1 MNAPNSFHPRS
12 EYEYVYE
19 YEYEKGVVE
28 LRSMLQRI
36 LGCLYGQALGD
47 AWAMP
52 ALLRPND
59 TWEYYGGW
67 LTRFHPGPPH
77 HPVHAGL
84 PPGRVTDDT
93 EQAFALA
100 QAIIADRGVTAAG
113 AARAVVAWYERVG
126 GEACP
131 YVGPSTRRAVLAIK
145 AGGDLKATGL
155 RGDTNGA
162 AMRVAPVGL
171 IHPRRVEAAARDAAI
186 SCIPTHN
193 SDVAASG
200 AAAVAG
206 AIAHAMTPAATLDE
220 IIAAGVAAAE
230 LGRALAPAWM
240 GASIAR
246 RIALAVEIARSPLSE
261 RARLQE
267 LYDVVGA
274 TLSMSESVPAA
285 FGVLVM
291 AQGDPQQAAI
301 YAANL
306 SGDADTIG
314 AMACAMA
321 GAWRGASAFAPDVI
335 ATLRAANPEL
345 DFDGVAVGLAG
356 LISNW

>member
-1 MNAPNSFHPRS
+1 M
-12 EYEYVYE
+12 YD
-19 YEYEKGVVE
+19 
-28 LRSMLQRI
+28 RI
-36 LGCLYGQALGD
+36 LGGLYGQALGD

-52 ALLRPND
+52 ALLRPDD
-59 TWEYYGGW
+59 TWAYYGGW
-67 LTRFHPGPPH
+67 LTRFHPGPSQ

-100 QAIIADRGVTAAG
+100 EAIIADGGVTVAG
-113 AARAVVAWYERVG
+113 TARAIVAWYERVG
-126 GEACP
+126 GDACP

-145 AGGDLKATGL
+145 TGANLAQAGL

-171 IHPRRVEAAARDAAI
+171 IHAGDVEAAARDAAI

-206 AIAHAMTPAATLDE
+206 AIACAMTPGATLDE
-220 IIAAGVAAAE
+220 IISAGMFSAD
-230 LGRALAPAWM
+230 LGRTLAPVWM
-240 GASIAR
+240 GASISR
-246 RIALAVEIARSPLSE
+246 RIALAVEIARSPQPE

-267 LYDVVGA
+267 LYDLIGA
-274 TLSMSESVPAA
+274 TLSISESVPAA
-285 FGVLVM
+285 FGVLAM

-301 YAANL
+301 YAAGL

-314 AMACAMA
+314 AMACAIA
-321 GAWRGASAFAPDVI
+321 GAWRGASAFAPQVV
-335 ATLRAANPEL
+335 ATLRAANTDL
-345 DFDGVAVGLAG
+345 DFDAVAAGLAALVG
-356 LISNW
+356 RGRM

>member
-1 MNAPNSFHPRS
+1 MSLLHH
-12 EYEYVYE
+12 
-19 YEYEKGVVE
+19 
-28 LRSMLQRI
+28 I
-36 LGCLYGQALGD
+36 LGGLYGQALGD

-52 ALLRPND
+52 ALLRPDD
-59 TWEYYGGW
+59 TWSLYGGW
-67 LTRFHPGPPH
+67 LTRFHPGPPQ

-100 QAIIADRGVTAAG
+100 EAMIADGAVTAAG
-113 AARAVVAWYERVG
+113 VARAVVSWYERVG

-145 AGGDLKATGL
+145 AGADINVTGL

-171 IHPRRVEAAARDAAI
+171 IHPGDVAAAVRDAAI
-186 SCIPTHN
+186 SCIATHN

-206 AIAHAMTPAATLDE
+206 AIAQAMAPGATLE
-220 IIAAGVAAAE
+220 AIIQAGMTAADQ
-230 LGRALAPAWM
+230 GRTLAPVWM

-246 RIALAVEIARSPLSE
+246 RIALAVEIARSAQPE
-261 RARLQE
+261 RVRLQE
-267 LYDVVGA
+267 LYDLIGA
-274 TLSMSESVPAA
+274 TLSISESVPAA
-285 FGVLVM
+285 FGVLAM
-291 AQGDPQQAAI
+291 AQGEPQQAAI
-301 YAANL
+301 YAAGL

-314 AMACAMA
+314 AMACAIA
-321 GAWRGASAFAPDVI
+321 GAWYGVDAFAPEVI
-335 ATLRAANPEL
+335 ETLRRANPEL
-345 DFDGVAVGLAG
+345 DFDGVAAG
-356 LISNW
+356 LSALVGGAT

>member
-1 MNAPNSFHPRS
+1 
-12 EYEYVYE
+12 
-19 YEYEKGVVE
+19 
-28 LRSMLQRI
+28 MLQRI

-52 ALLRPND
+52 ALLRPDD

-67 LTRFHPGPPH
+67 LDKFHPGPPH

-100 QAIIADRGVTAAG
+100 QAIIADRAVTAAG
-113 AARAVVAWYERVG
+113 AARAIVAWYERVG
-126 GEACP
+126 GESCP
-131 YVGPSTRRAVLAIK
+131 YVGPSTRRAVQGIM
-145 AGGDLKATGL
+145 AGHDLNVTGL

-162 AMRVAPVGL
+162 AMRIAPVGL
-171 IHPRRVEAAARDAAI
+171 IHPGHVEMAARDAAI

-206 AIAHAMTPAATLDE
+206 AIARALTPAATLND
-220 IIAAGVAAAE
+220 IVAAAMSAAE
-230 LGRALAPAWM
+230 LGRGLAPVWI

-246 RIALAVEIARSPLSE
+246 RIALAVEIARSPLPE

-274 TLSMSESVPAA
+274 TLAISESVPAA

-301 YAANL
+301 YAAAL

-321 GAWRGASAFAPDVI
+321 GAWRGAAAFAPQVI

-345 DFDGVAVGLAG
+345 DFDGVAGGLANVAG
-356 LISNW
+356 KK

>member
-1 MNAPNSFHPRS
+1 MYN
-12 EYEYVYE
+12 
-19 YEYEKGVVE
+19 
-28 LRSMLQRI
+28 RI
-36 LGCLYGQALGD
+36 LGGLYGQALGD

-52 ALLRPND
+52 ALLRPDD
-59 TWEYYGGW
+59 TWAHYGGW
-67 LTRFHPGPPH
+67 LTRFHPGPPQ

-100 QAIIADRGVTAAG
+100 EAIIADGGVTVTG
-113 AARAVVAWYERVG
+113 AARAIVAWYERVG
-126 GEACP
+126 GDACP
-131 YVGPSTRRAVLAIK
+131 YVGPSTRRALLAIN
-145 AGGDLKATGL
+145 AGADLALAGL

-171 IHPRRVEAAARDAAI
+171 IHAGDVEAAARDAAI

-206 AIAHAMTPAATLDE
+206 SIARAMSPGATLDE
-220 IIAAGVAAAE
+220 IIRAGMAAAD
-230 LGRALAPAWM
+230 LGRTLAPVWM
-240 GASIAR
+240 GASISR
-246 RIALAVEIARSPLSE
+246 RIALAVEIGRSPQPE

-267 LYDVVGA
+267 LYDLIGA
-274 TLSMSESVPAA
+274 TLSISESVPAA
-285 FGVLVM
+285 FGVLAM

-301 YAANL
+301 YAASL

-314 AMACAMA
+314 AMACAIA
-321 GAWRGASAFAPDVI
+321 GAWRGASAFAPQVV
-335 ATLRAANPEL
+335 ATLAAANPAL
-345 DFDGVAVGLAG
+345 DFDGVAAGLAA
-356 LISNW
+356 LVEINRM